1 MSIFCYI
8 SIEQWVFLLISTE
21 QESFKKKAN
30 DTRFL
35 QFIWHYLIR
44 FSIYVSAGSYTRIK
58 IYTFNLD
65 FLSVD
70 DGDFCIK
77 LFMMFVLWTLH

>member
-35 QFIWHYLIR
+35 QFI
-44 FSIYVSAGSYTRIK
+44 
-58 IYTFNLD
+58 
-65 FLSVD
+65 
-70 DGDFCIK
+70 
-77 LFMMFVLWTLH
+77 